1 MNGNTILDAMEYVGD
16 DLIDGYFRLRAKYIE
31 RKPRRSLKVRWMS
44 LAAACLAAVILGTY
58 GVQYIPKRYD
68 LEYEDSRQQGAWK
81 PRNMWIYYVDQNNE
95 IKRERVRLDVPTIR
109 NRIITWKHLNGIG
122 DEVWVMNTGYS
133 RNDVKRGEDGSFI
146 WDETVETQRTA
157 RITLSDDIKEYDGY
171 ELLLEALKKTEMQ
184 FADEC
189 EITLKTKNHKKWGEP
204 NGN

>member
-1 MNGNTILDAMEYVGD
+1 MNGNIILDAMDYVGD
-16 DLIDGYFRLRAKYIE
+16 DLIDDYFRLRAQYESKKK
-31 RKPRRSLKVRWMS
+31 RPWTRARWASLV
-44 LAAACLAAVILGTY
+44 AACLAAVILGTY

-122 DEVWVMNTGYS
+122 DEVWVTNTGYS

-146 WDETVETQRTA
+146 WDETVETQHTA

-171 ELLLEALKKTEMQ
+171 ELLLEALKKTELQ

-189 EITLKTKNHKKWGEP
+189 EITLKPKNHEKWRDS
-204 NGN
+204 NG